1 MRKRVLNVLILI
13 ALLGLVVAGCL
24 RLPTAIEFKPEAPSS
39 AMKEAAEEGS
49 EITLQPPSK
58 GSIEGYEIYEN
69 KDPFQPLTGPGAEQ
83 AVTTTTVPTPTGLAR
98 VTLVS
103 IASDGSSANFT
114 VDGTNYSNVK
124 VGDTFA
130 SYFKLISISTGSVVI
145 LYGDSQYTLYLGE
158 TLTLK

>member
-1 MRKRVLNVLILI
+1 MRRYGTSIFVLI
-13 ALLGLVVAGCL
+13 ALLGLVVAGCV
-24 RLPTAIEFKPEAPSS
+24 RLPTGIEFKPEAPSGTT
-39 AMKEAAEEGS
+39 APTEEEA
-49 EITLQPPSK
+49 EITPQPPSK

-83 AVTTTTVPTPTGLAR
+83 AITTTTVTTPTGLAR

-114 VDGTNYSNVK
+114 VDGASYSNVRA
-124 VGDTFA
+124 GETFA
-130 SYFKLISISTGSVVI
+130 TYFKLVSISTNSVVI
-145 LYGDSQYTLYLGE
+145 LYGDSEYTLYLGE